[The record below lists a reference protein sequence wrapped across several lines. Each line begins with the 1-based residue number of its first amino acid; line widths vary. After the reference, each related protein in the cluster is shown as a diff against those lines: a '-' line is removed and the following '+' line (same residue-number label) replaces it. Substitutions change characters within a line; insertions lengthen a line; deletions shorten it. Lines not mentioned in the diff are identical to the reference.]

1 MAAIGQNRSS
11 RARVRTVLK
20 VKKPGKFEPGDRTGY
35 AADEDLGDRPSR
47 RRLRPIRIPEPT
59 QDELDTLSVKERI
72 ELIHRRRQ
80 SMRQTLNSVGILFG
94 VLFTAGSLIATAL
107 TLRTA
112 QENQATDR
120 FTRTVEQLGSD
131 KRDVRLGAIYTLERI
146 AADSDRDD
154 PTITALLASLVREH
168 DLAPGAEVP
177 EEPPTDVQAALA
189 VLVRPDRARESR
201 RLDLNRVR
209 LPRAQVVGGDLSRA
223 RLRYAD
229 LTGADLTGAN
239 LANTDLHS
247 AKLAGANL
255 TGADLTGA
263 NLYNADLTGA
273 ILSDANLTGAYL
285 ARATPTG
292 AELINAVLVRAIL
305 HDSNLSRADLSGA
318 DLSGAVLFKTNL
330 TGASLHDI
338 TGFSP
343 EEIRKVARTN
353 GDTLF

>member
-1 MAAIGQNRSS
+1 MRIPDR
-11 RARVRTVLK
+11 
-20 VKKPGKFEPGDRTGY
+20 FERGDRIGD
-35 AADEDLGDRPSR
+35 AADGDLEDRRFR

-72 ELIHRRRQ
+72 ELMDRRRQ
-80 SMRQTLNSVGILFG
+80 GGRQTLNSVGILFG
-94 VLFTAGSLIATAL
+94 VLFTAGSLIATAM

-112 QENQATDR
+112 QEDRATDR

-131 KRDVRLGAIYTLERI
+131 KRDVRVGAIYTMERI

-154 PTITALLASLVREH
+154 PTIIALLTSLVREH
-168 DLAPGAEVP
+168 DPAPGAEVP
-177 EEPPTDVQAALA
+177 EEPATDVQAALA
-189 VLVRPDRARESR
+189 VLVRLDGARESR
-201 RLDLNRVR
+201 RLDLHRVR
-209 LPRAQVVGGDLSRA
+209 LPRAQVVEGDLSWA
-223 RLRYAD
+223 NLRYAD

-247 AKLAGANL
+247 AKLAGA
-255 TGADLTGA
+255 DLTGA
-263 NLYNADLTGA
+263 NLTGANLYKADLTGA
-273 ILSDANLTGAYL
+273 ILSDTNLTRAYL

-292 AELINAVLVRAIL
+292 AELINAVLVGAIL
-305 HDSNLSRADLSGA
+305 NDSNLSRADLSGA

-338 TGFSP
+338 TGPSP

>member
-1 MAAIGQNRSS
+1 MR
-11 RARVRTVLK
+11 K
-20 VKKPGKFEPGDRTGY
+20 VKTPGKFEPGDRIGN
-35 AADEDLGDRPSR
+35 AADGDLEGRPSR

-59 QDELDTLSVKERI
+59 QDELDTLSVKERV
-72 ELIHRRRQ
+72 ELIHRQRQ
-80 SMRQTLNSVGILFG
+80 SMHQKLHSVGILFG

-154 PTITALLASLVREH
+154 PTITALLTSLIREH
-168 DLAPGAEVP
+168 DPAPGTEVT
-177 EEPPTDVQAALA
+177 EEPATDVQAALA
-189 VLVRPDRARESR
+189 VLVRLDRARESR
-201 RLDLNRVR
+201 RLDLHRVR
-209 LPRAQVVGGDLSRA
+209 LPHAQVVEGDLSRA
-223 RLRYAD
+223 NLRYAD
-229 LTGADLTGAN
+229 LTGADLAGAN

-263 NLYNADLTGA
+263 NLANADLTGA
-273 ILSDANLTGAYL
+273 ILSEANLTRVYL

-292 AELINAVLVRAIL
+292 ADLINAVLVGAIL
-305 HDSNLSRADLSGA
+305 NGSNLSRSDLSGA
-318 DLSGAVLFKTNL
+318 DLSGANLFKTNL
-330 TGASLHDI
+330 TGARLRDI
-338 TGFSP
+338 TGPSP